1 MLHVVAR
8 EDAGLEGV
16 EGGPLEPS
24 VLALL
29 DDDVEFTFVKPQL
42 IRLDWLV
49 IVEGAIHLK
58 NFQIDM
64 IKWGLLPTPI

>member
-8 EDAGLEGV
+8 EDAGLERV

-29 DDDVEFTFVKPQL
+29 DDDVKFPFMKTQL

-58 NFQIDM
+58 KFQRD
-64 IKWGLLPTPI
+64 